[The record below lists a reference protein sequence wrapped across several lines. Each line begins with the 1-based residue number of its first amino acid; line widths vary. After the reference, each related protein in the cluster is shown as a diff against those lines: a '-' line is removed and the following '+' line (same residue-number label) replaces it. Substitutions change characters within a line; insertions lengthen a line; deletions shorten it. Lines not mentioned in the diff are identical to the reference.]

1 MRILIKA
8 IFTIVLC
15 IYLAILTKL
24 ILFKYLPL
32 SEIINHLDF
41 SFNEYHW
48 RSSNIVPFKTI
59 IFYLFLADINLNI
72 RIENLVGNI
81 LGFVPFGFILP
92 ILSKKFLSI
101 KAIIIATF
109 SLSFTYEILQLLFEF
124 GSFDVDDLILNTLGG
139 VIGYLP
145 IKLINYLIVNF
156 QNKYQHLYSNNG

>member
-1 MRILIKA
+1 MKILIKV
-8 IFTIVLC
+8 TLTLVLC

-32 SEIINHLDF
+32 SEVINHFDF

-48 RSSNIVPFKTI
+48 RSSNVVPFKTI
-59 IFYLFLADINLNI
+59 IFYLFLADINFNM

-81 LGFVPFGFILP
+81 IGFVPFGFILP
-92 ILSKKFLSI
+92 LLSKKFLTF
-101 KAIIIATF
+101 KPFIIATF

-139 VIGYLP
+139 VFGYLP
-145 IKLINYLIVNF
+145 IKLIYLIVN
-156 QNKYQHLYSNNG
+156 SNNKHKNNKVTFS